1 MPPGLAAGRF
11 GKRTGVTLASTALEP
26 ALPTARGPLSL
37 AVVNLLTERV
47 PRSRLDRIEASVAD
61 CDPFGIDVQLTLCVC
76 YELHYRGFAGVD
88 PDWEWNPGLLHLRA
102 RLEDAFLAAVHR
114 AVGDRGGPETID
126 GEMDRL
132 LGDPVAGSSPS
143 EHLRTPGTWQQVRE
157 YFVHRSLYHLKEGD
171 PHAWALPRLNGQA
184 KASFAA
190 VEFDE
195 FGAGRGDKVRQQLFA
210 ELMVAADLDPGYLA
224 YLDLVPAEALTVV
237 NLMSLFGLHRRHRG
251 AAMGHFAATAITA
264 SPGSRR
270 MLAALDRLNA
280 PDPCRDFYRGH
291 AAAAAMHEEAIRTD
305 VVGDLVGREPDLA
318 VDVVF
323 GMRAFAV
330 MEDRLATH
338 LMRSWGA
345 GDSSL
350 RHPLN

>member
-1 MPPGLAAGRF
+1 
-11 GKRTGVTLASTALEP
+11 
-26 ALPTARGPLSL
+26 
-37 AVVNLLTERV
+37 
-47 PRSRLDRIEASVAD
+47 
-61 CDPFGIDVQLTLCVC
+61 
-76 YELHYRGFAGVD
+76 
-88 PDWEWNPGLLHLRA
+88 
-102 RLEDAFLAAVHR
+102 
-114 AVGDRGGPETID
+114 
-126 GEMDRL
+126 
-132 LGDPVAGSSPS
+132 
-143 EHLRTPGTWQQVRE
+143 
-157 YFVHRSLYHLKEGD
+157 
-171 PHAWALPRLNGQA
+171 
-184 KASFAA
+184 
-190 VEFDE
+190 
-195 FGAGRGDKVRQQLFA
+195 
-210 ELMVAADLDPGYLA
+210 
-224 YLDLVPAEALTVV
+224 
-237 NLMSLFGLHRRHRG
+237 
-251 AAMGHFAATAITA
+251 MGHFAATAITA